1 MSTRNP
7 YIEKSKKN
15 PFAKKAM
22 NAITDQFRVI
32 REINRK
38 YAKPRIKMTK
48 WVKIALLGIRLYLI
62 VLVII
67 LVYKFIITL
76 IT

>member
-1 MSTRNP
+1 MPTKYR
-7 YIEKSKKN
+7 YTEKGIKSPFIKKV
-15 PFAKKAM
+15 M
-22 NAITDQFRVI
+22 NVFTGQFRII
-32 REINRK
+32 REINKK

-67 LVYKFIITL
+67 LVYKFITL
-76 IT
+76 VM

>member
-1 MSTRNP
+1 MPTK
-7 YIEKSKKN
+7 YQYTEKGIKSPFPKKV
-15 PFAKKAM
+15 M
-22 NAITDQFRVI
+22 NVLTSQFRII
-32 REINRK
+32 REINKK

-67 LVYKFIITL
+67 LVYKFITMVM
-76 IT
+76 

>member
-1 MSTRNP
+1 MPTKHP
-7 YIEKSKKN
+7 LTEKGIKS

-22 NAITDQFRVI
+22 NALTGQFRII

-67 LVYKFIITL
+67 LVYKFITMVM
-76 IT
+76 

>member
-1 MSTRNP
+1 MPTK
-7 YIEKSKKN
+7 YQYTEKEIKRS
-15 PFAKKAM
+15 FAKKAM
-22 NAITDQFRVI
+22 NAFTGQFRII
-32 REINRK
+32 REINKK

-67 LVYKFIITL
+67 LVYKFITMVM
-76 IT
+76 

>member
-1 MSTRNP
+1 MSTKNP
-7 YIEKSKKN
+7 YVEKGTTN
-15 PFAKKAM
+15 PFLKKAM
-22 NAITDQFRVI
+22 YALTGQFRII

-67 LVYKFIITL
+67 LVYKFITL
-76 IT
+76 VI

>member
-1 MSTRNP
+1 MSTKNP
-7 YIEKSKKN
+7 YVEKATTN
-15 PFAKKAM
+15 PYFKKAM
-22 NAITDQFRVI
+22 YSLTGQFRII
-32 REINRK
+32 REINKK

-67 LVYKFIITL
+67 LVYKFITL
-76 IT
+76 VI